1 MNIAI
6 VDIGSNAIKYKIFDR
21 NNMELKDYYREPLR
35 LGRDVFTNGYLSD
48 YNCEKL
54 YSLLNRYKDIFEEQ
68 GITTTHFIATSALR
82 DAKNNNNIIEEL
94 KDQGIDVKVISGDIE
109 ASLLKNYDFTHETE
123 AIIDIGGGSVE
134 ICVKQGDSYIAK
146 SFQLGAVRLL
156 SYSQAE
162 QTEAFKDLGAWLGQF
177 SSIESLVGLGG
188 NLRALMQANE
198 ISSEFDTKLFDSYAQ
213 KYNSLSNDQLINEF
227 NIPEDRI
234 DIIPNALNIYSYIYK
249 DNTLS
254 RQTTLV
260 NKEDKILS
268 NRLLLEDIDNLEF
281 KYGQEPENLTNEWPN
296 TNSTENM
303 NAPEYILMEYTLGNN
318 KYTQLFSTF

>member
-198 ISSEFDTKLFDSYAQ
+198 ISSEFDTKLFDSYVQ

-234 DIIPNALNIYSYIYK
+234 DIIPNALNIYSYLI
-249 DNTLS
+249 
-254 RQTTLV
+254 
-260 NKEDKILS
+260 KETKPKVIS
-268 NRLLLEDIDNLEF
+268 NSFWSISDGLAQKLIREEF
-281 KYGQEPENLTNEWPN
+281 
-296 TNSTENM
+296 
-303 NAPEYILMEYTLGNN
+303 
-318 KYTQLFSTF
+318 

>member
-54 YSLLNRYKDIFEEQ
+54 YSLLNRYKDIFKEQ

-198 ISSEFDTKLFDSYAQ
+198 ISSEFDTKLFDSYVQ

-234 DIIPNALNIYSYIYK
+234 DIIPNALNIYSYII
-249 DNTLS
+249 
-254 RQTTLV
+254 
-260 NKEDKILS
+260 KETKAKVIS
-268 NRLLLEDIDNLEF
+268 NSFWSISDGLAQKLIREGF
-281 KYGQEPENLTNEWPN
+281 
-296 TNSTENM
+296 
-303 NAPEYILMEYTLGNN
+303 
-318 KYTQLFSTF
+318 

>member
-162 QTEAFKDLGAWLGQF
+162 QTEAFKDLGVWLGQF

-198 ISSEFDTKLFDSYAQ
+198 ISSEFDTKLFDTYAQ

-234 DIIPNALNIYSYIYK
+234 DIIPNALNIYSYII
-249 DNTLS
+249 
-254 RQTTLV
+254 
-260 NKEDKILS
+260 KETKAKVIS
-268 NRLLLEDIDNLEF
+268 NSFWSISDGLAQKLIREEF
-281 KYGQEPENLTNEWPN
+281 
-296 TNSTENM
+296 
-303 NAPEYILMEYTLGNN
+303 
-318 KYTQLFSTF
+318 

>member
-48 YNCEKL
+48 DNCEKL
-54 YSLLNRYKDIFEEQ
+54 YSLLNQYKDIFEEQ

-134 ICVKQGDSYIAK
+134 ICVKQGDSYLAK

-162 QTEAFKDLGAWLGQF
+162 QNEAFKDLGAWLGQF

-234 DIIPNALNIYSYIYK
+234 DIIPNALNIYSYII
-249 DNTLS
+249 
-254 RQTTLV
+254 
-260 NKEDKILS
+260 KETKAKVIS
-268 NRLLLEDIDNLEF
+268 NSFWSISDGLAQKLIREEF
-281 KYGQEPENLTNEWPN
+281 
-296 TNSTENM
+296 
-303 NAPEYILMEYTLGNN
+303 
-318 KYTQLFSTF
+318 

>member
-6 VDIGSNAIKYKIFDR
+6 VDIGSNAIKYKIFDSK
-21 NNMELKDYYREPLR
+21 NMELKDYYREPLR

-162 QTEAFKDLGAWLGQF
+162 QTEAFKDLGVWLGQF

-198 ISSEFDTKLFDSYAQ
+198 ISSEFDTKLFDTYAQ

-234 DIIPNALNIYSYIYK
+234 DIIPNALN
-249 DNTLS
+249 LS
-254 RQTTLV
+254 L
-260 NKEDKILS
+260 IH
-268 NRLLLEDIDNLEF
+268 I
-281 KYGQEPENLTNEWPN
+281 
-296 TNSTENM
+296 
-303 NAPEYILMEYTLGNN
+303 
-318 KYTQLFSTF
+318 

>member
-82 DAKNNNNIIEEL
+82 DANNNTNIIEEL

-198 ISSEFDTKLFDSYAQ
+198 ISSEFDTKLFDSYVQ

-234 DIIPNALNIYSYIYK
+234 DIIPNALNIYSYII
-249 DNTLS
+249 
-254 RQTTLV
+254 
-260 NKEDKILS
+260 KETKAKVIS
-268 NRLLLEDIDNLEF
+268 NSFWSISDGLAQKLIREEF
-281 KYGQEPENLTNEWPN
+281 
-296 TNSTENM
+296 
-303 NAPEYILMEYTLGNN
+303 
-318 KYTQLFSTF
+318 

>member
-82 DAKNNNNIIEEL
+82 DANNNTNIIEEL

-234 DIIPNALNIYSYIYK
+234 DIIPNALNIYSYII
-249 DNTLS
+249 
-254 RQTTLV
+254 
-260 NKEDKILS
+260 KETKAKVIS
-268 NRLLLEDIDNLEF
+268 NSFWSISDGLAQKLIREEF
-281 KYGQEPENLTNEWPN
+281 
-296 TNSTENM
+296 
-303 NAPEYILMEYTLGNN
+303 
-318 KYTQLFSTF
+318 

>member
-162 QTEAFKDLGAWLGQF
+162 QTEAFKDLGVWLGQF

-213 KYNSLSNDQLINEF
+213 KYNSLSNYQLINEF

-234 DIIPNALNIYSYIYK
+234 DIIPNALNIYSYII
-249 DNTLS
+249 
-254 RQTTLV
+254 
-260 NKEDKILS
+260 KETKAKVIS
-268 NRLLLEDIDNLEF
+268 NSFWSISDGLAQKLIREEF
-281 KYGQEPENLTNEWPN
+281 
-296 TNSTENM
+296 
-303 NAPEYILMEYTLGNN
+303 
-318 KYTQLFSTF
+318 

>member
-6 VDIGSNAIKYKIFDR
+6 VDIGSNAIKYKIFDGK
-21 NNMELKDYYREPLR
+21 NMELKDYYREPLR

-162 QTEAFKDLGAWLGQF
+162 QTEAFKDLGVWLGQF

-198 ISSEFDTKLFDSYAQ
+198 ISSEFDTKLFDTYAQ

-234 DIIPNALNIYSYIYK
+234 DIIPNALNIYSYII
-249 DNTLS
+249 
-254 RQTTLV
+254 
-260 NKEDKILS
+260 KETKAKVIS
-268 NRLLLEDIDNLEF
+268 NSFWSISDGLAQKLIREEF
-281 KYGQEPENLTNEWPN
+281 
-296 TNSTENM
+296 
-303 NAPEYILMEYTLGNN
+303 
-318 KYTQLFSTF
+318 

>member
-6 VDIGSNAIKYKIFDR
+6 VDIGSNAIKYKIFDS

-48 YNCEKL
+48 YNCKKL

-234 DIIPNALNIYSYIYK
+234 DIIPNALNIYSYII
-249 DNTLS
+249 
-254 RQTTLV
+254 
-260 NKEDKILS
+260 KETKAKVIS
-268 NRLLLEDIDNLEF
+268 NSFWSISDGLAQKLIREEF
-281 KYGQEPENLTNEWPN
+281 
-296 TNSTENM
+296 
-303 NAPEYILMEYTLGNN
+303 
-318 KYTQLFSTF
+318 

>member
-82 DAKNNNNIIEEL
+82 DANNNTNIIEEL

-156 SYSQAE
+156 GYSQAD
-162 QTEAFKDLGAWLGQF
+162 QTEAFKDLGVWLGQF

-213 KYNSLSNDQLINEF
+213 KYNSLSNDQLINDF

-234 DIIPNALNIYSYIYK
+234 DIIPNALNVYSYII
-249 DNTLS
+249 
-254 RQTTLV
+254 
-260 NKEDKILS
+260 KETKAKVIS
-268 NRLLLEDIDNLEF
+268 NSFWSISDGLAQKLIQEEF
-281 KYGQEPENLTNEWPN
+281 
-296 TNSTENM
+296 
-303 NAPEYILMEYTLGNN
+303 
-318 KYTQLFSTF
+318 

>member
-35 LGRDVFTNGYLSD
+35 LGRDVFTNGYLSND
-48 YNCEKL
+48 NCEKL

-82 DAKNNNNIIEEL
+82 DAKIIQILLEEL
-94 KDQGIDVKVISGDIE
+94 KNQGIDVRVISGDIE

-134 ICVKQGDSYIAK
+134 ICVKQGDLYIAK

-156 SYSQAE
+156 NYSQAE
-162 QTEAFKDLGAWLGQF
+162 QAEAFKELGVWLGQF

-234 DIIPNALNIYSYIYK
+234 DIIPNALNIYSYIIEETK
-249 DNTLS
+249 A
-254 RQTTLV
+254 RV
-260 NKEDKILS
+260 IS
-268 NRLLLEDIDNLEF
+268 NSFWSISDGLAQKLIREEF
-281 KYGQEPENLTNEWPN
+281 
-296 TNSTENM
+296 
-303 NAPEYILMEYTLGNN
+303 
-318 KYTQLFSTF
+318 

>member
-6 VDIGSNAIKYKIFDR
+6 VDIGSNAIKYKIFDSS
-21 NNMELKDYYREPLR
+21 NMELKDYYREPLR

-48 YNCEKL
+48 YNCKKL

-234 DIIPNALNIYSYIYK
+234 DIIPNALNIYSYII
-249 DNTLS
+249 
-254 RQTTLV
+254 
-260 NKEDKILS
+260 KETKAKVIS
-268 NRLLLEDIDNLEF
+268 NSFWSISDGLAQKLIREEF
-281 KYGQEPENLTNEWPN
+281 
-296 TNSTENM
+296 
-303 NAPEYILMEYTLGNN
+303 
-318 KYTQLFSTF
+318 

>member
-6 VDIGSNAIKYKIFDR
+6 VDIGSNAIKYKIFDS
-21 NNMELKDYYREPLR
+21 NDIELKDYYREPLR
-35 LGRDVFTNGYLSD
+35 LGRDVFTNGHLSYD
-48 YNCEKL
+48 NCQKL

-234 DIIPNALNIYSYIYK
+234 DIIPNALNIYSYII
-249 DNTLS
+249 
-254 RQTTLV
+254 
-260 NKEDKILS
+260 KETKAKVIS
-268 NRLLLEDIDNLEF
+268 NSFWSISDGLAQKLIREEF
-281 KYGQEPENLTNEWPN
+281 
-296 TNSTENM
+296 
-303 NAPEYILMEYTLGNN
+303 
-318 KYTQLFSTF
+318 

>member
-82 DAKNNNNIIEEL
+82 DANNNTNIIEEL

-234 DIIPNALNIYSYIYK
+234 DIIPNALNIYSYII
-249 DNTLS
+249 
-254 RQTTLV
+254 
-260 NKEDKILS
+260 KETKAKVIS
-268 NRLLLEDIDNLEF
+268 NSFWSISDGLAQKLIQEEF
-281 KYGQEPENLTNEWPN
+281 
-296 TNSTENM
+296 
-303 NAPEYILMEYTLGNN
+303 
-318 KYTQLFSTF
+318 

>member
-156 SYSQAE
+156 NYSQAE

-198 ISSEFDTKLFDSYAQ
+198 ISSEFDTKLFDSYVQ

-234 DIIPNALNIYSYIYK
+234 DIIPNALNIYSYII
-249 DNTLS
+249 
-254 RQTTLV
+254 
-260 NKEDKILS
+260 KETKAKVIS
-268 NRLLLEDIDNLEF
+268 NSFWSISDGLAQKLIREEF
-281 KYGQEPENLTNEWPN
+281 
-296 TNSTENM
+296 
-303 NAPEYILMEYTLGNN
+303 
-318 KYTQLFSTF
+318 

>member
-6 VDIGSNAIKYKIFDR
+6 VDIGSNAIKYKIFDSK
-21 NNMELKDYYREPLR
+21 NMELKDYYREPLR

-162 QTEAFKDLGAWLGQF
+162 QTEAFKDLGVWLGQF

-234 DIIPNALNIYSYIYK
+234 DIIPNALNIYSYII
-249 DNTLS
+249 
-254 RQTTLV
+254 
-260 NKEDKILS
+260 KETKAKVIS
-268 NRLLLEDIDNLEF
+268 NSFWSISDGLAQKLIREEF
-281 KYGQEPENLTNEWPN
+281 
-296 TNSTENM
+296 
-303 NAPEYILMEYTLGNN
+303 
-318 KYTQLFSTF
+318 

>member
-156 SYSQAE
+156 GYSQAD
-162 QTEAFKDLGAWLGQF
+162 QTEAFKDLGVWLGQF

-234 DIIPNALNIYSYIYK
+234 DIIPNALNVYSYII
-249 DNTLS
+249 
-254 RQTTLV
+254 
-260 NKEDKILS
+260 KETKAKVIS
-268 NRLLLEDIDNLEF
+268 NSFWSISDGLAQKLIQEEF
-281 KYGQEPENLTNEWPN
+281 
-296 TNSTENM
+296 
-303 NAPEYILMEYTLGNN
+303 
-318 KYTQLFSTF
+318 

>member
-134 ICVKQGDSYIAK
+134 ICVKQGDSYLAK

-156 SYSQAE
+156 SYSQAD
-162 QTEAFKDLGAWLGQF
+162 QTEAFKDLGVWLGQF

-234 DIIPNALNIYSYIYK
+234 DIIPNALNIYSYII
-249 DNTLS
+249 
-254 RQTTLV
+254 
-260 NKEDKILS
+260 KETKAKVIS
-268 NRLLLEDIDNLEF
+268 NSFWSISDGLAQKLIREEF
-281 KYGQEPENLTNEWPN
+281 
-296 TNSTENM
+296 
-303 NAPEYILMEYTLGNN
+303 
-318 KYTQLFSTF
+318 

>member
-54 YSLLNRYKDIFEEQ
+54 YSLLNRYKNIFEEQ

-156 SYSQAE
+156 SYNQAE

-234 DIIPNALNIYSYIYK
+234 DIIPNALNIYSYII
-249 DNTLS
+249 
-254 RQTTLV
+254 
-260 NKEDKILS
+260 KETKAKVIS
-268 NRLLLEDIDNLEF
+268 NSFWSISDGLAQKLIREEF
-281 KYGQEPENLTNEWPN
+281 
-296 TNSTENM
+296 
-303 NAPEYILMEYTLGNN
+303 
-318 KYTQLFSTF
+318 

>member
-109 ASLLKNYDFTHETE
+109 ASLLKNYDFIHETE

-162 QTEAFKDLGAWLGQF
+162 QIEAFKDLGAWLGQF

-234 DIIPNALNIYSYIYK
+234 DIIPNALNIYSYII
-249 DNTLS
+249 
-254 RQTTLV
+254 
-260 NKEDKILS
+260 KETKAKVIS
-268 NRLLLEDIDNLEF
+268 NSFWSISDGLAQKLIREEF
-281 KYGQEPENLTNEWPN
+281 
-296 TNSTENM
+296 
-303 NAPEYILMEYTLGNN
+303 
-318 KYTQLFSTF
+318 

>member
-6 VDIGSNAIKYKIFDR
+6 VDIGSNAIKYKIFDS

-94 KDQGIDVKVISGDIE
+94 KDQDIDVKVISGDIE

-162 QTEAFKDLGAWLGQF
+162 QTEAFKDIGAWLGQF

-198 ISSEFDTKLFDSYAQ
+198 ISSEFDTKLFNSYAQ

-234 DIIPNALNIYSYIYK
+234 DIIPNALNIYSYII
-249 DNTLS
+249 
-254 RQTTLV
+254 
-260 NKEDKILS
+260 KETKAKVIS
-268 NRLLLEDIDNLEF
+268 NSFWSISDGLAQKLIREEF
-281 KYGQEPENLTNEWPN
+281 
-296 TNSTENM
+296 
-303 NAPEYILMEYTLGNN
+303 
-318 KYTQLFSTF
+318 

>member
-6 VDIGSNAIKYKIFDR
+6 VDIGSNAIKYKIFDSD
-21 NNMELKDYYREPLR
+21 NLELQDYYREPLR
-35 LGRDVFTNGYLSD
+35 LGRDVFTNGYLSNH
-48 YNCEKL
+48 NCKKL
-54 YSLLNRYKDIFEEQ
+54 YSLLNRYKDIFQEQ

-82 DAKNNNNIIEEL
+82 DAKNNTNIIEEL
-94 KDQGIDVKVISGDIE
+94 KDQGIDLKVISGDME

-134 ICVKQGDSYIAK
+134 ICVKQGNLYKAK

-162 QTEAFKDLGAWLGQF
+162 QAEAFIELGTWLGQF

-188 NLRALMQANE
+188 NLRALMQASE

-234 DIIPNALNIYSYIYK
+234 DIIPNALNIYSYII
-249 DNTLS
+249 
-254 RQTTLV
+254 
-260 NKEDKILS
+260 KETKAKVISNSFWSISDGLAQKII
-268 NRLLLEDIDNLEF
+268 REEF
-281 KYGQEPENLTNEWPN
+281 
-296 TNSTENM
+296 
-303 NAPEYILMEYTLGNN
+303 
-318 KYTQLFSTF
+318 

>member
-54 YSLLNRYKDIFEEQ
+54 YSLLNKYKDIFEEQ

-162 QTEAFKDLGAWLGQF
+162 QTEAFKDLGVWLGQF

-198 ISSEFDTKLFDSYAQ
+198 ISSEFDTKLFDTYAQ

-234 DIIPNALNIYSYIYK
+234 DIIPNALNIYSYII
-249 DNTLS
+249 
-254 RQTTLV
+254 
-260 NKEDKILS
+260 KETKAKVIS
-268 NRLLLEDIDNLEF
+268 NSFWSISDGLAQKLIREEF
-281 KYGQEPENLTNEWPN
+281 
-296 TNSTENM
+296 
-303 NAPEYILMEYTLGNN
+303 
-318 KYTQLFSTF
+318 

>member
-21 NNMELKDYYREPLR
+21 KNMELKDYYREPLR

-234 DIIPNALNIYSYIYK
+234 DIIPNALNIYSYII
-249 DNTLS
+249 
-254 RQTTLV
+254 
-260 NKEDKILS
+260 KETKAKVIS
-268 NRLLLEDIDNLEF
+268 NSFWSISDGLAQKLIREEF
-281 KYGQEPENLTNEWPN
+281 
-296 TNSTENM
+296 
-303 NAPEYILMEYTLGNN
+303 
-318 KYTQLFSTF
+318 

>member
-198 ISSEFDTKLFDSYAQ
+198 ISSEFDTKLFDSYVQ

-234 DIIPNALNIYSYIYK
+234 DIIPNALNIYSYII
-249 DNTLS
+249 
-254 RQTTLV
+254 
-260 NKEDKILS
+260 KETKAKVIS
-268 NRLLLEDIDNLEF
+268 NSFWSISDGLAQKLIQEEF
-281 KYGQEPENLTNEWPN
+281 
-296 TNSTENM
+296 
-303 NAPEYILMEYTLGNN
+303 
-318 KYTQLFSTF
+318 

>member
-54 YSLLNRYKDIFEEQ
+54 YSLLKRYKDIFEEQ

-134 ICVKQGDSYIAK
+134 ICVKQGDSYLAK

-188 NLRALMQANE
+188 NLRALMQANN

-234 DIIPNALNIYSYIYK
+234 DIIPNALNIYSYII
-249 DNTLS
+249 
-254 RQTTLV
+254 
-260 NKEDKILS
+260 KETKAKVIS
-268 NRLLLEDIDNLEF
+268 NSFWSISDGLAQKLIREEF
-281 KYGQEPENLTNEWPN
+281 
-296 TNSTENM
+296 
-303 NAPEYILMEYTLGNN
+303 
-318 KYTQLFSTF
+318 

>member
-6 VDIGSNAIKYKIFDR
+6 VDIGSNAIKYKIFDSS
-21 NNMELKDYYREPLR
+21 NMELKDYYREPLR

-48 YNCEKL
+48 YNCKKL
-54 YSLLNRYKDIFEEQ
+54 YSLLNRYKDIFQEQ

-234 DIIPNALNIYSYIYK
+234 DIIPNALNIYSYII
-249 DNTLS
+249 
-254 RQTTLV
+254 
-260 NKEDKILS
+260 KETKAKVIS
-268 NRLLLEDIDNLEF
+268 NSFWSISDGLAQKLIREEF
-281 KYGQEPENLTNEWPN
+281 
-296 TNSTENM
+296 
-303 NAPEYILMEYTLGNN
+303 
-318 KYTQLFSTF
+318 

>member
-6 VDIGSNAIKYKIFDR
+6 VDIGSNAIKYKIFDS

-82 DAKNNNNIIEEL
+82 DANNNNIIIEEL
-94 KDQGIDVKVISGDIE
+94 KDQCIDVKVISGDIE

-234 DIIPNALNIYSYIYK
+234 DIIPNALNIYSYII
-249 DNTLS
+249 
-254 RQTTLV
+254 
-260 NKEDKILS
+260 KETKAKVIS
-268 NRLLLEDIDNLEF
+268 NSFWSISDGLAQKLIREEF
-281 KYGQEPENLTNEWPN
+281 
-296 TNSTENM
+296 
-303 NAPEYILMEYTLGNN
+303 
-318 KYTQLFSTF
+318 

>member
-82 DAKNNNNIIEEL
+82 DAKNNNKIIEEL

-156 SYSQAE
+156 GYSQAD
-162 QTEAFKDLGAWLGQF
+162 QTEAFKDLGVWLGQF

-213 KYNSLSNDQLINEF
+213 KYNSLPNDQLINEF

-234 DIIPNALNIYSYIYK
+234 DIIPNALNVYSYII
-249 DNTLS
+249 
-254 RQTTLV
+254 
-260 NKEDKILS
+260 KETKAKVIS
-268 NRLLLEDIDNLEF
+268 NSFWSISDGLAQKLIREEF
-281 KYGQEPENLTNEWPN
+281 
-296 TNSTENM
+296 
-303 NAPEYILMEYTLGNN
+303 
-318 KYTQLFSTF
+318 

>member
-162 QTEAFKDLGAWLGQF
+162 QTESFKDLGAWLGQF

-198 ISSEFDTKLFDSYAQ
+198 ISSEFDTKLFDSYVQ

-234 DIIPNALNIYSYIYK
+234 DIIPNALNIYSYII
-249 DNTLS
+249 
-254 RQTTLV
+254 
-260 NKEDKILS
+260 KETKAKVIS
-268 NRLLLEDIDNLEF
+268 NSFWSISDGLAQKLIREEF
-281 KYGQEPENLTNEWPN
+281 
-296 TNSTENM
+296 
-303 NAPEYILMEYTLGNN
+303 
-318 KYTQLFSTF
+318 

>member
-134 ICVKQGDSYIAK
+134 ICVKQGDSYLAK

-162 QTEAFKDLGAWLGQF
+162 QNEAFKDLGAWLGQF

-234 DIIPNALNIYSYIYK
+234 DIIPNALNIYSYII
-249 DNTLS
+249 
-254 RQTTLV
+254 
-260 NKEDKILS
+260 KETKAKVIS
-268 NRLLLEDIDNLEF
+268 NSFWSISDGLAQKLIREEF
-281 KYGQEPENLTNEWPN
+281 
-296 TNSTENM
+296 
-303 NAPEYILMEYTLGNN
+303 
-318 KYTQLFSTF
+318 

>member
-6 VDIGSNAIKYKIFDR
+6 VDIGSNAIKYKIFDS

-48 YNCEKL
+48 YNCKKL

-234 DIIPNALNIYSYIYK
+234 DIIPNALNIYSYIIK
-249 DNTLS
+249 ETKAKVISNSFWSISDG
-254 RQTTLV
+254 LV
-260 NKEDKILS
+260 QKIIQ
-268 NRLLLEDIDNLEF
+268 EEF
-281 KYGQEPENLTNEWPN
+281 
-296 TNSTENM
+296 
-303 NAPEYILMEYTLGNN
+303 
-318 KYTQLFSTF
+318 